1 MRALRL
7 KLGEYEMT
15 TNIDLPEIDEE
26 IIESIFEAA
35 DFGDGD
41 VIAAIVKEYATEAVL
56 LNLEK
61 KND

>member
-1 MRALRL
+1 
-7 KLGEYEMT
+7 MT
-15 TNIDLPEIDEE
+15 TNIDLPEVDEE

-35 DFGDGD
+35 DYGDGD
-41 VIAAIVKEYATEAVL
+41 VIAGIVKEYATEAVL

>member
-1 MRALRL
+1 
-7 KLGEYEMT
+7 MT

-35 DFGDGD
+35 DFGDSKT
-41 VIAAIVKEYATEAVL
+41 IESIVKEYAAEAVL

>member
-1 MRALRL
+1 
-7 KLGEYEMT
+7 MT

-26 IIESIFEAA
+26 IIESIVEAA

-41 VIAAIVKEYATEAVL
+41 VIAAILEEYAIEAVL

-61 KND
+61 RNE